1 MYRQIGK
8 FSIKARRALVAR
20 ELFQVFRRTIN
31 QCNNNDAV
39 PEHAGDIH
47 VPVYRHLQ
55 VSLAS

>member
-8 FSIKARRALVAR
+8 YSIKAKEALVAR
-20 ELFQVFRRTIN
+20 ELFQDFRRTIN

-47 VPVYRHLQ
+47 VPWYRHLQ

>member
-8 FSIKARRALVAR
+8 YSIKARRALVAR
-20 ELFQVFRRTIN
+20 ELFQVFRTIN

-39 PEHAGDIH
+39 PEHAGAVH
-47 VPVYRHLQ
+47 VPWYRHLQ